1 MSTRPELTTQEDELS
16 EDERPAKK
24 SRQKKTRA
32 DAEHGS
38 QVGVLVIS
46 TDNADWQ
53 EGDSGDEEP
62 ARKKS
67 RKRQGAAVKKAAA
80 PRKRKAPAVA
90 AAEEQS
96 SQIKTDC
103 PLFSMC
109 PHDRS
114 RLFVKLTLDAL
125 ISPDIALLPLVEEW
139 VETYQQTADDENSET
154 ATVHELIQFFIRC
167 CGLNA
172 DVEEH
177 ETLDVDGIVD
187 AIERIQDESM
197 LVSTITS
204 LRLWSSFSDKHG
216 HVPSRRSDKR
226 GESDPHKSQPVHPS
240 SDQDAFSHAAIL

>member
-38 QVGVLVIS
+38 QVGFLVI
-46 TDNADWQ
+46 TMDNADRQ
-53 EGDSGDEEP
+53 EGDSGDEGP

-67 RKRQGAAVKKAAA
+67 RKRQGAAVKKATA
-80 PRKRKAPAVA
+80 PRKRKAPAAA

-96 SQIKTDC
+96 SQMKTDC

-154 ATVHELIQFFIRC
+154 AAVHELIQFFIRC

-177 ETLDVDGIVD
+177 ETLDVDGVVD

-197 LVSTITS
+197 LVSTMI
-204 LRLWSSFSDKHG
+204 LNQAIGLMADKHG
-216 HVPSRRSDKR
+216 HVPSCCSDER
-226 GESDPHKSQPVHPS
+226 GESYSNKSQPVHPS